1 MGPRPGAKV
10 AVHSYDYFVEEAPV
24 TYAILALAIA
34 AELFA
39 TLCLRASSG
48 LSRALPTVGAVVG
61 YVAAFWLLS
70 VVLVRGMPVGVAYAI
85 WSAFGVATVA
95 LLAWWLFG
103 ESLTLVQGG
112 GLVLIIVGV
121 VALELGGAH

>member
-1 MGPRPGAKV
+1 V
-10 AVHSYDYFVEEAPV
+10 QW
-24 TYAILALAIA
+24 LLLLLAIS

-48 LSRALPTVGAVVG
+48 FTRPLPSVGAAVG
-61 YVAAFWLLS
+61 YAVAFWLLS

-85 WSAFGVATVA
+85 WSALGVATVA

-103 ESLTLVQGG
+103 ESLTAVQVG
-112 GLVLIIVGV
+112 GLVLIIAGV
-121 VALELGGAH
+121 VALELGGAS

>member
-1 MGPRPGAKV
+1 MQYG
-10 AVHSYDYFVEEAPV
+10 
-24 TYAILALAIA
+24 ILAVAIA
-34 AELFA
+34 AEVFA

-48 LSRALPTVGAVVG
+48 FSKPLPTVGAVIG
-61 YVAAFWLLS
+61 YVAAFWLLAL
-70 VVLVRGMPVGVAYAI
+70 VLDRGMPVGVAYAV

-112 GLVLIIVGV
+112 ALILIIAGV

>member
-1 MGPRPGAKV
+1 M
-10 AVHSYDYFVEEAPV
+10 